1 MELRLPGGITIDMMK
16 YWDGQRVPFVCC
28 ERLRPGEHRDEPWG
42 RIFWCI
48 VIEAVDEDEAPETN
62 GEDVD

>member
-1 MELRLPGGITIDMMK
+1 MMK